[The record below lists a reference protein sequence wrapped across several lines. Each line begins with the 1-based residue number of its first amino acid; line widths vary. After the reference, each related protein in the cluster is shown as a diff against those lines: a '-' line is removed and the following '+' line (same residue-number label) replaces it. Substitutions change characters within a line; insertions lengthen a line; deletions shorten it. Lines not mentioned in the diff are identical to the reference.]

1 MKTEIVKI
9 KVENKHSIYVDSYV
23 GFSIYEV
30 EISAEGRKNFRFENA
45 CEDGE
50 WYTVSRWEREDG
62 KIDKYTAI
70 LEEAKRNG
78 LNNWLNNY

>member
-9 KVENKHSIYVDSYV
+9 KVDNSNNNHPNGYH

-30 EISAEGRKNFRFENA
+30 EISSEGRKNFRFQNG

-50 WYTVSRWEREDG
+50 FYTVSRWEREDG
-62 KIDKYTAI
+62 KIDKYTSI
-70 LEEAKRNG
+70 LEEAKTNG
-78 LNNWLNNY
+78 LNVWLN

>member
-9 KVENKHSIYVDSYV
+9 KVYNHDIIYPDAYT

-62 KIDKYTAI
+62 KIDKYTSI
-70 LEEAKRNG
+70 LEEAKTNG
-78 LNNWLNNY
+78 LNDWLN